1 MKLLKAIAVI
11 LGGPIALILA
21 VLGIL
26 VQLCA
31 FALQAVANVLLEP
44 CNMIRR
50 TRFDDPPDTYCITL
64 PDGSCVS
71 EDPRCMH
78 NKGTR

>member
-1 MKLLKAIAVI
+1 MKLLKSLAII

-44 CNMIRR
+44 CHMIRR
-50 TRFDDPPDTYCITL
+50 TKFTDGDRYCLTL

-71 EDPRCMH
+71 DDPRCMH
-78 NKGTR
+78 NRGTR